1 MKAVRKTRRDWFWSA
16 VLVALLPSMA
26 VSGQE
31 KELRGSYT
39 KEVLPLLEEYCY
51 DCHGD
56 GAKKGQM
63 ALDSHAGFPE
73 MTKDSRIWKGVWE
86 NLHRRNM
93 PPADKLQPTDKEI
106 DKILSWIEKTVF
118 DHDPKSIAPG
128 HVIMRRLNRAEYQN
142 TIRDLFGISLET
154 QAFFPP
160 DDTGHGFDTIG
171 EVLTL
176 SPLLMEKYIESAE
189 LVLDK
194 AFGPLN
200 GNLPKAPF
208 TSSSIRGGNQ
218 HGNSRVLPSNGS
230 FSVVTP
236 IRLSGNYLV
245 EVEASASRAGEGFA
259 KMEVRVGR
267 EFTQTMEVGAE
278 YPSFKAY
285 RFELSLEKTSELEI
299 RASFINDFYD
309 PRNKDR
315 TRRDRNLFLR
325 KISIVPQDVLSQ
337 DCALRRKKLLGGRND
352 EDFSPE
358 KVRFVLEKLLPR
370 IYRFPLSASELR
382 RHVDLFE
389 ASKKDKA
396 GNFEALRV
404 VLKAA
409 LVSPRFLFREEARPS
424 ASDLP
429 KAYPLDDFALANRL
443 SYFLWSSLP
452 DETLWQKAKS
462 GTLRGN
468 LEKEVRRMVA
478 DPKTDAFI
486 ANFTGQWLQLRD
498 LEMSNPDR
506 RRFPTFSDDLRS
518 AMRKETEHFFGYLL
532 RENRPVSEFLTA
544 DYTFSNQKLANYYK
558 FEGKFEN
565 EFRKVF
571 LNGINRKQRGGLL
584 SHSSILTITS
594 NPTRTSPVKRGRWVL
609 DNLLG
614 APPKDPPPGVPEL
627 EEAFAGHNEKLTL
640 REQLAKHSRKAECS
654 SCHANMDAMGFALE
668 NYDAIGKWRISERGQ
683 PIDSIGKLATGESF
697 SGPMELQEFIAEK
710 KLSAFTRCLTEKL
723 LTYGIGRGMEYYDRA
738 SIEKIAQNVSQKGKG
753 LKDLI
758 VEVVVSTPF
767 TCADERSA
775 SSLVD

>member
-1 MKAVRKTRRDWFWSA
+1 MRNTRRVWYWSTI
-16 VLVALLPSMA
+16 LVALLPSMA
-26 VSGQE
+26 LSAQE
-31 KELRGSYT
+31 KELRGRYT

-56 GAKKGQM
+56 GAKKGEM
-63 ALDSHAGFPE
+63 ALDSYSSFSDIAGDF
-73 MTKDSRIWKGVWE
+73 DLWKRVWE

-93 PPADKLQPTDKEI
+93 PPADKSQPTDKET
-106 DKILSWIEKTVF
+106 DQILSWVEKAVF
-118 DHDPKSIAPG
+118 DHDPQSVVPG
-128 HVIMRRLNRAEYQN
+128 HVIIRRLNRTEYQN

-154 QAFFPP
+154 KSLFPP

-176 SPLLMEKYIESAE
+176 SPLLMEKYLESAE

-194 AFGPLN
+194 AFGPLK
-200 GNLPKAPF
+200 GNLPKSSF
-208 TSSSIRGGNQ
+208 TVSSIGGGNQ

-230 FSVVTP
+230 FSVVAP
-236 IRLSGNYLV
+236 IGLSGNYLV

-259 KMEVRVGR
+259 KMEVRAGKV
-267 EFTQTMEVGAE
+267 FTQTLEVRAE
-278 YPSFKAY
+278 HPSFKAY
-285 RFELSLEKTSELEI
+285 RFELPLEKMSTLEV
-299 RASFINDFYD
+299 RVSFTNDFYD
-309 PRNKDR
+309 PRNKDPK
-315 TRRDRNLFLR
+315 RRDRNLFVR

-337 DCALRRKKLLGGRND
+337 DCALRRKKLLGGQND
-352 EDFSPE
+352 KDFSPE
-358 KVRFVLEKLLPR
+358 KVRLLLRKLLPR
-370 IYRFPLSASELR
+370 IYRLPLSESELS

-389 ASKKDKA
+389 ASRNEKA

-409 LVSPRFLFREEARPS
+409 LVSPRFLFREEVRPS

-468 LEKEVRRMVA
+468 LEKEARRMIA
-478 DPKTDAFI
+478 DPKTNAFI
-486 ANFTGQWLQLRD
+486 GNFTGQWLQLRD

-506 RRFPTFSDDLRS
+506 RRFPNFTDDLGS
-518 AMRKETEHFFGYLL
+518 AMRKETEHFFAFLL

-544 DYTFSNQKLANYYK
+544 DYTFSNRLLANYYK
-558 FEGKFEN
+558 LEGKFEN

-614 APPKDPPPGVPEL
+614 APPKNPPSGVPEL
-627 EEAFAGHNEKLTL
+627 EEASKGRNEKLTL
-640 REQLAKHSRKAECS
+640 REQLAEHSRRPECS

-668 NYDAIGKWRISERGQ
+668 NYDAVGRWRTSERGL
-683 PIDSIGKLATGESF
+683 PIDALGKLGTGERF

-738 SIEKIAQNVSQKGKG
+738 AIEKIAQKAAKKESG
-753 LKDLI
+753 LEDLI
-758 VEVVVSTPF
+758 VDVVVSTPF
-767 TCADERSA
+767 TYTEGRSA
-775 SSLVD
+775 SSRDD